1 MSNLMSM
8 GVTGSRYRPGSD
20 QLHGFGG
27 VLVALLW
34 RGVWEFRHGACVGAD
49 EEMAARSSARGL
61 WTVAHPPIN
70 ERLLSSRAL
79 EVSDELEDADE
90 YLARNR
96 AIVDA
101 VDVLVALPRRFV
113 EERRSGTWATVRY
126 SRQVLTPVVI
136 VWPDGTVD
144 DDESVMSGGG

>member
-1 MSNLMSM
+1 MRI
-8 GVTGSRYRPGSD
+8 GVTGSRRTPPPA
-20 QLHGFGG
+20 QLLGFSV
-27 VLVALLW
+27 VLLDLQG
-34 RGVWEFRHGACVGAD
+34 RGAWELRHGACVGAD
-49 EEMAARSSARGL
+49 EEMAVRASACGL

-70 ERLLSSRAL
+70 ERSLSSRAL

-126 SRQVLTPVVI
+126 ARQVLTPVVI

-144 DDESVMSGGG
+144 DNESVMSGGG